1 MGRKGFSLTVFD
13 KKVAVVTGAA
23 SGIGKEISRAL
34 VARGAMVILTDIDAD
49 SVVKARVELG
59 AEKTEAHVL
68 DVTDAQAVGTLV
80 REVAE
85 RLGRIDFM
93 FNNAG
98 IAIFGNAK
106 DMTLEDW
113 DRLVDINIRGVI
125 HGIAAA
131 YPIMIQ
137 QGHGHIV
144 NTASAAG
151 LAPTPSA
158 VGYGMTKHAV
168 VGLSTS
174 LRPEAA
180 LYGVRVSAVCPGFI
194 ETPILQN
201 AKMIKIDRE
210 QALREFPLR
219 LHSAADLAQSV
230 VRGVERNR
238 PIIVFTAFA
247 RIAWYFYRL
256 SPALFLRFMGL
267 AVRTNP
273 MLPK

>member
-1 MGRKGFSLTVFD
+1 MSVFE
-13 KKVAVVTGAA
+13 KKIAIVTGAA

-34 VARGAMVILTDIDAD
+34 VARGATVVLADIDAD
-49 SVVKARVELG
+49 NVAAAHGELG
-59 AEKTEAHVL
+59 TGKTEAHVV
-68 DVTDAQAVGTLV
+68 DVTDAAAVGDLV
-80 REVAE
+80 RDVVE
-85 RLGRIDFM
+85 RHGRIDFM

-98 IAIFGNAK
+98 IAIFGNAR

-113 DRLVDINIRGVI
+113 NRLVDINIRGVI
-125 HGIAAA
+125 HGVAAA
-131 YPIMIQ
+131 YPIMIE

-151 LAPTPSA
+151 LAPTPTA

-174 LRPEAA
+174 LRAEAA

-194 ETPILQN
+194 ETPIVQN
-201 AKMIKIDRE
+201 AKMINIDRE

-219 LHSAADLAQSV
+219 LHSAAELAAWIM
-230 VRGVERNR
+230 RGVERNQ

-247 RIAWYFYRL
+247 RVGWYLYRL
-256 SPALFLRFMGL
+256 SPGLFLRIITRAM
-267 AVRTNP
+267 RTNP